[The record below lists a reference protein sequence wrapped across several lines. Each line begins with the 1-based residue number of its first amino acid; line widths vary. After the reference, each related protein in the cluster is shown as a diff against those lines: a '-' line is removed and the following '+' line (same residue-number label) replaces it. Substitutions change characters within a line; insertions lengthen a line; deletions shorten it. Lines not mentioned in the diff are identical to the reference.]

1 MAYKSKSQVIDLL
14 FIYMCQVIGL
24 PCPVYYIKNHPN
36 KTKRVAK
43 PKLNQYESQIYI
55 KNPTFA
61 GWGTMNQQL
70 FRTIL

>member
-1 MAYKSKSQVIDLL
+1 MVYKSKSQVIDLL

-24 PCPVYYIKNHPN
+24 LCPVYYIKNPQIRINGGQTLVH
-36 KTKRVAK
+36 
-43 PKLNQYESQIYI
+43 QYESQIYI

-61 GWGTMNQQL
+61 GWGTINQQL

>member
-1 MAYKSKSQVIDLL
+1 MVYKSKSQVIDLL
-14 FIYMCQVIGL
+14 FIYISQVIGL
-24 PCPVYYIKNHPN
+24 LCPLYYIKNPHYGN
-36 KTKRVAK
+36 SEGQTLVH
-43 PKLNQYESQIYI
+43 QYESQIYI